1 MSADASR
8 VPAIEGARRRS
19 LRASIAEKTTD
30 KIMAKSTESTKMV
43 PVMNGNVAD
52 KQKSLAEAVSR
63 MEKTFGK
70 GSIMRLG
77 DRSHMKVDTTPTGS
91 LSLDV
96 ALGGGLPKGR
106 IIEIFGAEGG
116 GKTTLTLHCIA
127 EAQKKGDICAFI
139 DAEHSLD
146 PAYAK
151 TLGVDIANLY
161 ISQPDNGEQ
170 ALEMADTLIRSG
182 AIGLVVIDSVAALVP
197 RAEVEGEMGDL
208 QVGTM
213 ARMMSQGCRKLAST
227 AGKAGTTIIFINQIR
242 EKIGVMYGSPE
253 TTPGG
258 RALKFFAS
266 VRMRVSR
273 GEAIKEGTVQIGT
286 RTKVSIPKNK
296 IAPPFRDA
304 EFDVIFGK
312 GINKYGDILDLGV
325 RSGAVAKGGAWF
337 TIGDERFQGRDSAR
351 AYLQE
356 HPDIADEIEAKVR
369 VAMGLDGPVEEV
381 DPVDPNAEVPEV
393 DEDLDDEE

>member
-1 MSADASR
+1 
-8 VPAIEGARRRS
+8 
-19 LRASIAEKTTD
+19 
-30 KIMAKSTESTKMV
+30 MAKSTESNKMA
-43 PVMNGNVAD
+43 PILNGGIAD
-52 KQKSLAEAVSR
+52 KQKSLNEAMAR

-77 DRSHMKVDTTPTGS
+77 ERSHMKVATTPTGS
-91 LSLDV
+91 LSLDL

-106 IIEIFGAEGG
+106 LIEIFGAEGG

-127 EAQKKGDICAFI
+127 EAQKKGGICAFI

-146 PAYAK
+146 PAYAANV
-151 TLGVDIANLY
+151 GVDIDNLL

-182 AIGLVVIDSVAALVP
+182 AIDLVVIDSVAALVP
-197 RAEVEGEMGDL
+197 RAEVEGEMGD
-208 QVGTM
+208 QTVGLM

-227 AGKAGTTIIFINQIR
+227 AGKTGTTIIFINQIR
-242 EKIGVMYGSPE
+242 EKVGVIYGSPE

-266 VRMRVSR
+266 VRLRVSR
-273 GEAIKEGTVQIGT
+273 GEAIKNGTEQVGN

-296 IAPPFRDA
+296 IAPPFREA
-304 EFDVIFGK
+304 EFDLVYGK

-325 RSGAVAKGGAWF
+325 KYNFIAKTGAWF
-337 TIGDERFQGRDSAR
+337 TVGEERFQGRDQTR
-351 AYLQE
+351 AYLE
-356 HPDIADEIEAKVR
+356 ENPEVAEEMEAQIRAK
-369 VAMGLDGPVEEV
+369 MGMGDAVEEV
-381 DPVDPNAEVPEV
+381 DPVDPSAEVP
-393 DEDLDDEE
+393 DEEDSDE

>member
-1 MSADASR
+1 
-8 VPAIEGARRRS
+8 
-19 LRASIAEKTTD
+19 
-30 KIMAKSTESTKMV
+30 MAKSTESTKMA
-43 PVMNGNVAD
+43 PVMNGGIAD
-52 KQKSLAEAVSR
+52 KQRSLTEAVSR
-63 MEKTFGK
+63 MEKQFGK

-77 DRSHMKVDTTPTGS
+77 ERAHMKVATTPTGS

-127 EAQKKGDICAFI
+127 EAQKKGEICAFI

-146 PAYAK
+146 PSYAAA
-151 TLGVDIANLY
+151 LGVDIDNLY

-170 ALEMADTLIRSG
+170 ALEIADTLIRSG

-197 RAEVEGEMGDL
+197 RAEVEGEMGD
-208 QVGTM
+208 QTVGLM
-213 ARMMSQGCRKLAST
+213 ARMMSQGCRKLAGS
-227 AGKAGTTIIFINQIR
+227 AGKANTTVIFINQIR

-273 GEAIKEGTVQIGT
+273 GEAIKNGTEQVGA

-304 EFDVIFGK
+304 EFDVVFGK

-325 RSGAVAKGGAWF
+325 KYGIIQKGGAWF
-337 TIGDERFQGRDSAR
+337 TVGEERFQGRDSTR
-351 AYLQE
+351 TYLEENQDVAE
-356 HPDIADEIEAKVR
+356 DIEAKVR
-369 VAMGLDGPVEEV
+369 DKMGLNGPKEELE
-381 DPVDPNAEVPEV
+381 PVDLNAEVPDDD
-393 DEDLDDEE
+393 DED